1 MKEILFKL
9 LDEINLKI
17 IALFD
22 FVRNFSWIKYKNFLP
37 KYLLCFLILN
47 SIVFADINL
56 PSLERKE
63 EVIEAYRVLRTI
75 KRQKVVIGIRVY
87 THSFDFLLSE
97 DEFFNN
103 LMNSKVKISYSPIF
117 KVVKK
122 VTNVKGKNLY
132 IVSMYQSVIIYFF
145 YFSIA
150 YNLFCL
156 LIVLFLKVDKEI
168 VMAFYISNA
177 FFAIFNFFFFNYFS

>member
-1 MKEILFKL
+1 M
-9 LDEINLKI
+9 DEINLKI

-56 PSLERKE
+56 PSLKRKE
-63 EVIEAYRVLRTI
+63 DVIETYRVLRTI
-75 KRQKVVIGIRVY
+75 KRQNVVIGIRVY
-87 THSFDFLLSE
+87 TDSFDFLVSK
-97 DEFFNN
+97 DGFFNN
-103 LMNSKVKISYSPIF
+103 LMNSKVKIFYSPIF
-117 KVVKK
+117 KFVKK
-122 VTNVKGKNLY
+122 VTNVNGKNLY

-150 YNLFCL
+150 FNLLCL
-156 LIVLFLKVDKEI
+156 IIVLLFKFDKEI
-168 VMAFYISNA
+168 IMAFYICNA